1 VWYNVFSL
9 FIHHN
14 NYGGNKVANYNKVLL
29 MGNLTRDPELKYT
42 PSEVAVCEFG
52 MATNRK
58 WVHDGVKKEDVCFV
72 DVKAFGKQAETL
84 SKYLNK
90 GSQLFVEGR
99 LSFQQWES
107 KEGQRR
113 SKLEVIVESFQF
125 VGDGGVVKQSAK
137 GVESKPLPSNGV
149 EDDLPF

>member
-1 VWYNVFSL
+1 M
-9 FIHHN
+9 
-14 NYGGNKVANYNKVLL
+14 ANYNKVLL

-42 PSEVAVCEFG
+42 PSDVAVCEFG

-58 WVHDGVKKEDVCFV
+58 WVQDGVKKEDVCFV
-72 DVKAFGKQAETL
+72 DVKAFGKPAETL

-125 VGDGGVVKQSAK
+125 MGDGGVVKQSAK
-137 GVESKPLPSNGV
+137 GVE
-149 EDDLPF
+149 DDLPF

>member
-29 MGNLTRDPELKYT
+29 MGNLTRDPELNYT

-58 WVHDGVKKEDVCFV
+58 WVKDGVKKEDVCFV
-72 DVKAFGKQAETL
+72 DVKAFGKTAETL
-84 SKYLNK
+84 NHYLNK

-125 VGDGGVVKQSAK
+125 VGDGGVVKRSAK
-137 GVESKPLPSNGV
+137 GVESQPLPSNGV
-149 EDDLPF
+149 EDDIPF